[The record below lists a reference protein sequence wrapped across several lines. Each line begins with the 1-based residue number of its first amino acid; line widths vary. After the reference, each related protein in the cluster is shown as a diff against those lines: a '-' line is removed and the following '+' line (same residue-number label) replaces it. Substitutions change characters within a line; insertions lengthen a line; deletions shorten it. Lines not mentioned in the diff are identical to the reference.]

1 MSNLST
7 VVPVADTSLNTL
19 SPTPKE
25 TAREPS
31 GQAADQPDV
40 RLIIEEDATT
50 GSYVYKTMD
59 RRTGEVIQQFPR
71 EQILRLQQDVKYTAG
86 ALVNARA

>member
-7 VVPVADTSLNTL
+7 VVPVADTSLNPL
-19 SPTPKE
+19 SATPKE

-71 EQILRLQQDVKYTAG
+71 EQILRLQQDTKYTAG